1 MLPAAAAVSPATSP
15 RDGSGDHVKRAIV
28 GFHLD
33 EFRDWVASLDCGH
46 DQHVRHRPP
55 FVMRPWTETR
65 AGRDSMLGRELD
77 CVRCDRMEWP
87 DGLET
92 YRRTPEF
99 DEATI
104 PDGLRSDHAT
114 KRGVWGRIRVVEGGL
129 RYHVDAPIHRSL
141 RVAPNSGAVIVPEVR
156 HRVEPDGAVRFFIE
170 FARVR
175 PARKPE

>member
-1 MLPAAAAVSPATSP
+1 MLPAVAAGSGATSP
-15 RDGSGDHVKRAIV
+15 RTLGGDSVKRAIIA
-28 GFHLD
+28 FHLD
-33 EFRDWVASLDCGH
+33 ELGDWVADLDCGH
-46 DQHVRHRPP
+46 GQHVRHRPP
-55 FVMRPWTETR
+55 FVMRPRVVTETGR
-65 AGRDSMLGRELD
+65 ADMLGSALD

-87 DGLET
+87 DGLDT

-99 DEATI
+99 DEASI

-114 KRGVWGRIRVVEGGL
+114 KRGVWGRIQVVEGGL

-141 RVAPNSGAVIVPEVR
+141 RVAPDSGAVIVPEVR

-175 PARKPE
+175 PARTPE